1 MPFAHN
7 EAIHHEILNEP
18 QFESDE
24 SFEMDDDLAFKE
36 NNDKLSCQ
44 TSILDAM
51 QKTINDMNKNAKSS
65 NFSFASKLKQ
75 GMQSIHGEVDGLQD
89 DFVHHAYESDEER
102 EKLLNDQLLSN

>member
-1 MPFAHN
+1 
-7 EAIHHEILNEP
+7 
-18 QFESDE
+18 
-24 SFEMDDDLAFKE
+24 MDDDKAFKE

-75 GMQSIHGEVDGLQD
+75 GMQSIHGEVDGLQE
-89 DFVHHAYESDEER
+89 DFVHQAYESDEER
-102 EKLLNDQLLSN
+102 EKLLNEQLLSN